1 MLFGDYMNQ
10 NINKAKEIFEK
21 LAVEGSPKAQTVLVL
36 WKIRA
41 MLKAIESCYNTTCSL
56 STGSWFFVCGGAWS

>member
-21 LAVEGSPKAQTVLVL
+21 LAVEGSPKAQTVLML
-36 WKIRA
+36 WKMRNV
-41 MLKAIESCYNTTCSL
+41 ESNL
-56 STGSWFFVCGGAWS
+56 IF